1 MKIVKYFSVNYY
13 CLIINFAY
21 NDVSSNV
28 EIIRPGIENFDF
40 NFQFLSGDNID
51 YTADKSVL
59 DISISEVDQVW
70 VTQNGVATTQR
81 NTTNFSFATWN
92 STFNYNSQDEVK
104 RLGMD
109 KYQWLTNKNYS
120 VAGTF
125 YSSNFN
131 YLQIRVKKWM
141 SKSYWKSTDQINS
154 IINGGRFSIGIVNT
168 IVDIED
174 YSQAIQYMIDDGLY
188 WDLMS
193 GIRKRTDIYIRKN
206 KAQFDD
212 NYVQL
217 GFITEQSF
225 YQVVQSVSS
234 FR

>member
-1 MKIVKYFSVNYY
+1 M
-13 CLIINFAY
+13 
-21 NDVSSNV
+21 
-28 EIIRPGIENFDF
+28 
-40 NFQFLSGDNID
+40 
-51 YTADKSVL
+51 L